1 MPLNNTERMFWR
13 RQNTICIFLYPDAIW
28 RMYYSMVLKMT
39 HNCFQLVYLPGFKSE
54 KSYYAYRWKCYE
66 SHFLTVAV
74 KHMNKYIYIYMNK
87 SQQTVVLLWVCF
99 WFIFYDVQSALQQT
113 SVRTTAGFPA
123 GPVGVKPEVSLILL
137 GRRVREELHT
147 DTMTNRCS
155 LDHRVIS
162 GLSVTELDTP
172 SWSLFGIQP
181 DQSWAHPSA
190 LWGDMLY
197 KWKKYGTVIL
207 KENTNFTHEGCY

>member
-74 KHMNKYIYIYMNK
+74 KHMNKYIYIYIWIKVNK
-87 SQQTVVLLWVCF
+87 QWFYYESVFGLSFMMYNLHCSKPQWEQLQDSQQVQLVLSLRLASSF
-99 WFIFYDVQSALQQT
+99 WEGESGKSFTRTQWPTGAL
-113 SVRTTAGFPA
+113 
-123 GPVGVKPEVSLILL
+123 
-137 GRRVREELHT
+137 
-147 DTMTNRCS
+147 
-155 LDHRVIS
+155 
-162 GLSVTELDTP
+162 
-172 SWSLFGIQP
+172 
-181 DQSWAHPSA
+181 
-190 LWGDMLY
+190 
-197 KWKKYGTVIL
+197 
-207 KENTNFTHEGCY
+207 